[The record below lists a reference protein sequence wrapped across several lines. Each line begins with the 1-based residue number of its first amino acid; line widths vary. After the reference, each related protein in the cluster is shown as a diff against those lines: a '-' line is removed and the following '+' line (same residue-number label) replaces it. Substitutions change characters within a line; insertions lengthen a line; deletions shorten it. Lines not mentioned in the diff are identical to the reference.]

1 MGPLEIASIAF
12 ACVFAGTLACVFA
25 GTLGGMYLRSALP
38 DHHLSDES
46 KEVVKLGIG
55 MIATM
60 TALILGLMTASAKS
74 AFDAQNAAVEHMAA
88 NVLALDRALASYGPE
103 AMEVR
108 TMLHHAVSSRL
119 ELSWPEESGR
129 AGEDAPPRAAS
140 AGDQIALRLLALKP
154 ATDAQRWYQTQALA
168 LMSDAL
174 QTRWT
179 IFGEKG
185 SSVQL
190 PFVVVVVSWL
200 ALIFG
205 SFGLF
210 APRNPTVMA
219 VLLICTLSVAA
230 SVFLILEMDQPFG
243 GMMKVSSAPLH
254 YALEQ
259 LGK

>member
-1 MGPLEIASIAF
+1 MSPLAIASIVF
-12 ACVFAGTLACVFA
+12 LCVLAGTF
-25 GTLGGMYLRSALP
+25 GGMVLRNALP
-38 DHHLSDES
+38 DHHLSEES

-88 NVLALDRALASYGPE
+88 NVLALDRALAGYGPE
-103 AMEVR
+103 TMEIR
-108 TMLHHAVSSRL
+108 SMLKQGISARL
-119 ELSWPEESGR
+119 GISWPEESGR
-129 AGEDAPPRAAS
+129 AADGTQPRAAN
-140 AGDQIALRLLALKP
+140 AADQLAMRLVALTP
-154 ATDAQRWYQTQALA
+154 ATDAQRWFQSQALA

-179 IFGEKG
+179 IFGAKG

-210 APRNPTVMA
+210 APRNATVMA
-219 VLLICTLSVAA
+219 VLVVCALSVAA
-230 SVFLILEMDQPFG
+230 SVFLILEMDQPFD
-243 GMMKVSSAPLH
+243 GMMKVSSAPLR
-254 YALEQ
+254 YSLANLSQ
-259 LGK
+259 

>member
-1 MGPLEIASIAF
+1 MSPLAIASFAF
-12 ACVFAGTLACVFA
+12 VCVFS

-88 NVLALDRALASYGPE
+88 NVLALDRALAGYGPE
-103 AMEVR
+103 TLEIR
-108 TMLHHAVSSRL
+108 TMLHQAVSSRL
-119 ELSWPEESGR
+119 EISWPEESGQ
-129 AGEDAPPRAAS
+129 AVADTKPKAAN
-140 AGDQIALRLLALKP
+140 AGDQLALRVVALTPK
-154 ATDAQRWYQTQALA
+154 TEAQRWFQSQALG

-179 IFGEKG
+179 IFGAKG

-190 PFVVVVVSWL
+190 PFIVIVVSWL

-210 APRNPTVMA
+210 APRNPTVVA
-219 VLLICTLSVAA
+219 VLLICALSVAA
-230 SVFLILEMDQPFG
+230 SVFLILEMDQPFD
-243 GMMKVSSAPLH
+243 GMMKVSSVPLRF
-254 YALEQ
+254 ALEN